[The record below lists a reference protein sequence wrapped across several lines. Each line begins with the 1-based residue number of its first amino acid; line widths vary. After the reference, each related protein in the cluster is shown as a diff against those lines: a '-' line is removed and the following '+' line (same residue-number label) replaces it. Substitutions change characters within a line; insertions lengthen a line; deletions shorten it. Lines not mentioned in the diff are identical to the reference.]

1 LQEKLAKI
9 QAKFA
14 PTITYKSPHCE
25 RALMEPLEG
34 RKIRVGFVSKYFRN
48 HTIAKLTAGII
59 EKLDRSKFE
68 VTVFTFAHLP
78 DDWTKNIAAGADNTV
93 ILPDVYELAREEI
106 SDAEMDALV
115 YPDIGLDRLT
125 YNLAFGRL
133 ASVQCAL
140 WGHPVTTGIPNV
152 DYYVSSSHLETPEA
166 DAHYTEQLIRLERL
180 PAFYHQPDPPS
191 MLKQRAELEM
201 PESAN
206 IYAIPQNL
214 FKLHPKFDETM
225 AKILRNDPK
234 GQIVMLHGISRQWTE
249 MLQSRLKQSIPD
261 VVDRV
266 VFVPRMNPEDFAQ
279 FLALSDVI
287 LDPYPFGGGTTTYE
301 SFAAGVPIVTMPG
314 KHMRSRVTYACY
326 QQMGY
331 TDLVAQTDEQYIQ
344 IANKMGMNADA
355 RLAAK
360 AQIQQKA
367 SLLFSDAAAVDEIS
381 NFLDVAV
388 KKAFA

>member
-1 LQEKLAKI
+1 
-9 QAKFA
+9 
-14 PTITYKSPHCE
+14 
-25 RALMEPLEG
+25 
-34 RKIRVGFVSKYFRN
+34 
-48 HTIAKLTAGII
+48 
-59 EKLDRSKFE
+59 
-68 VTVFTFAHLP
+68 
-78 DDWTKNIAAGADNTV
+78 
-93 ILPDVYELAREEI
+93 
-106 SDAEMDALV
+106 
-115 YPDIGLDRLT
+115 
-125 YNLAFGRL
+125 
-133 ASVQCAL
+133 
-140 WGHPVTTGIPNV
+140 
-152 DYYVSSSHLETPEA
+152 
-166 DAHYTEQLIRLERL
+166 
-180 PAFYHQPDPPS
+180 
-191 MLKQRAELEM
+191 
-201 PESAN
+201 
-206 IYAIPQNL
+206 
-214 FKLHPKFDETM
+214 
-225 AKILRNDPK
+225 
-234 GQIVMLHGISRQWTE
+234 